1 MKFIITGLF
10 LLSSMFA
17 KSENKY
23 SDTVLFTSRQ
33 MMEVYV
39 DSIGK
44 FELSTG
50 WQKKVHIIIVDFKD
64 NIIKIASTSSIIDF
78 TNLEKKYAYKA
89 DTSITMIYYTA
100 LDKDGKRCN
109 IRMRL
114 QKKREDLFNHASYLY
129 VDYSNVTF
137 AYQMFIEKPE

>member
-1 MKFIITGLF
+1 
-10 LLSSMFA
+10 
-17 KSENKY
+17 
-23 SDTVLFTSRQ
+23 

-50 WQKKVHIIIVDFKD
+50 WEKKVNIIIVDFKD
-64 NIIKIASTSSIIDF
+64 NLIKVASISSIIDY
-78 TNLEKKYAYKA
+78 TNLEKKYAYEA
-89 DTSITMIYYTA
+89 DTSVTMIYYTA
-100 LDKDGKRCN
+100 LDIEGKRCN

-114 QKKREDLFNHASYLY
+114 QKKREDLFKKDSYLY

-137 AYQMFIEKPE
+137 AYKMFIEKPK